1 MSNNTYSQFRGEA
14 GEIEVARILSGFN
27 RQQYIVLN
35 NILLRKQYVKSG
47 EVPTVQIDHLVVSLY
62 GIFSIE
68 TKNYAGK
75 IYGYEDART
84 WKVYL
89 AGQKYEMQNP
99 LRQNHAHTKTLQ
111 KLLMNNAMQIGIQ
124 NADFLIYPIIA
135 FSERADLSKIQ
146 VQGVD
151 IVHYNQ
157 IPTAI
162 LNKSVTMQLTP
173 QQMESIAQF
182 ISSQNIY
189 SPENMRKHIDDIR
202 RLKGDDINRKNDWA
216 VTVGNPG
223 NVNQNIQPQPTISN
237 PLTEAE
243 QYREEPVVSFEQFT
257 SDNPEVKYSAK
268 RKSGKGWIPGLV
280 LGIGIPLAF
289 ILLVFL
295 LVWLLTVFFKGIA
308 GMSQNINQQVTNN
321 MQNTTSSTLT
331 TQYQNSEQTS
341 WEAPGENERPTVNP
355 ESIPEEMDITKVD
368 RVLTAPRSNVTNG
381 IVYICHGSYQDEEY
395 EKYTDK
401 DGEIYDGFIGMFYH
415 NAWSDIYLDLNAES
429 YNTLKFKYVGPSS
442 MFYDYTVLKI
452 KVYDR
457 DTEELIYECEKA
469 KKDHSQDAEIDITGH
484 DHIRLVFIDEHNG
497 GCYCYLKDIILSD
510 PVQ

>member
-1 MSNNTYSQFRGEA
+1 MSNNAYAQFRGAA
-14 GEIEVARILSGFN
+14 GEVEVARILSGFN

-35 NILLRKQYVKSG
+35 NILLRKQYAKSG

-111 KLLMNNAMQIGIQ
+111 KLLTNYAMQIGIQ

-157 IPTAI
+157 IPAAI
-162 LNKSVTMQLTP
+162 LNKSVSIQLTP

-189 SPENMRKHIDDIR
+189 SLESMRQHIDDIR
-202 RLKGDDINRKNDWA
+202 RLKGEDIGYQNNWT
-216 VTVGNPG
+216 VSVGNSV
-223 NVNQNIQPQPTISN
+223 NVNHNIQPTISN

-243 QYREEPVVSFEQFT
+243 QYREEPVVSFEQFA
-257 SDNPEVKYSAK
+257 SDNQEIKYSAK
-268 RKSGKGWIPGLV
+268 RKSGKGWILGLV
-280 LGIGIPLAF
+280 LGLGIPLIF

-295 LVWLLTVFFKGIA
+295 GVWLLAVLFKSTA
-308 GMSQNINQQVTNN
+308 SMNQNLNRQVTNN
-321 MQNTTSSTLT
+321 MQNTTSSTYT
-331 TQYQNSEQTS
+331 TQYQTGEQTS
-341 WEAPGENERPTVNP
+341 WEAPGGNE
-355 ESIPEEMDITKVD
+355 IPSETRKSLPDELDITEVD
-368 RVLTAPRSNVTNG
+368 GILTEPRKNVTDG
-381 IVYICHGSYQDEEY
+381 IIYLCHAGYQDEEY
-395 EKYTDK
+395 AVYTDS
-401 DGEIYDGFIGMFYH
+401 DGEIYDGYIDVYYH
-415 NAWSDIYLDLNAES
+415 NVWPDVFIDLNAES
-429 YNTLKFKYVGPSS
+429 YNTLKFKYVGPSA
-442 MFYDYTVLKI
+442 MFYDYTILKI

-457 DTEELIYECEKA
+457 DTEELIYECDKA
-469 KKDHSQDAEIDITGH
+469 KKNQTQNAEIDITGH

-497 GCYCYLKDIILSD
+497 ACYCYLKDIILCN
-510 PVQ
+510 PEE